1 VGVYPLPRT
10 LRLDG
15 CPDGTFLTRALGAM
29 QVLLADLLTVAAI
42 TDLSGLRLCV
52 LLAHAVLANQVWR
65 TPVHGIAKMALT
77 SEGTVALL

>member
-42 TDLSGLRLCV
+42 TYLSGLRLCV

-65 TPVHGIAKMALT
+65 TLVDSVAEMALA